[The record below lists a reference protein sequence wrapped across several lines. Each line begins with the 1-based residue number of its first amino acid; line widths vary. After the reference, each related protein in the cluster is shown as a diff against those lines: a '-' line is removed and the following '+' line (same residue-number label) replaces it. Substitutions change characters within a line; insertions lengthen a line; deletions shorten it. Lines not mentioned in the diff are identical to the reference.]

1 LNEGKFRLAENNV
14 LGRMSGRRALV
25 TGAASG
31 IGAAIARLF
40 AKEGAKVALLDRV
53 KDTLLAVAAELSA
66 VPVLADLT
74 NADETA
80 AAIDTAAKALGGL
93 DCVVNAAG
101 VLAMAP
107 FDQMETNDWAR
118 QLAVNLTGPFL
129 VCRTAVQHLRK
140 APTGTIVNISS
151 GIAIRPIA
159 NYAGYAASKAGLL
172 ALTKVLAQELAP
184 SIRVNAVC
192 PGPVE
197 TPLIRDVYPDAE
209 SRRKATELYALRRFG
224 KPDEIAATVL
234 FLSSFE
240 SSYIT
245 GVSLPVDGG
254 RCFY

>member
-1 LNEGKFRLAENNV
+1 MAEGNV

-40 AKEGAKVALLDRV
+40 ANEGAKLALLDRA
-53 KDTLLAVAAELSA
+53 KDKLTEVANELGA
-66 VPVLADLT
+66 TPVVVDLSK
-74 NADETA
+74 ADETA
-80 AAIDTAAKALGGL
+80 AAVDAAAKALGGL

-101 VLAMAP
+101 ILAKGP
-107 FDQMETNDWAR
+107 FDQMEPNDWAR

-129 VCRTAVQHLRK
+129 VCRTAARHLRK
-140 APTGTIVNISS
+140 AAAGTIVNISS

-159 NYAGYAASKAGLL
+159 DYAGYAASKAGLL
-172 ALTKVLAQELAP
+172 ALTKVMAQELAP

-197 TPLIRDVYPDAE
+197 TPLIQDVYPDDE
-209 SRRKATELYALRRFG
+209 SRKKATELYALRRFG
-224 KPDEIAATVL
+224 TPDEIAAAVL
-234 FLSSFE
+234 FLSSLE
-240 SSYIT
+240 SSYVT

-254 RCFY
+254 RCFH